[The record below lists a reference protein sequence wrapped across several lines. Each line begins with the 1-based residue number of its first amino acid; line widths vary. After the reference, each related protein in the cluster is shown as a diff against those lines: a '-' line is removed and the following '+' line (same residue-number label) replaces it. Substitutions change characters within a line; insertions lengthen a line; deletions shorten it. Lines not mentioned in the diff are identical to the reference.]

1 VRPGGGHERL
11 PAPQRDAVATAFGLR
26 AGEAPDRFLVSLA
39 VPSLLGEAAEEQPL
53 IGPVNDAQWLDRA
66 SAQVLVFA
74 ARRLVAESVG
84 LVFGSRQ
91 PGQDGDLTGLP
102 ELVVE
107 GVGAR
112 KLPHAALVVARY
124 LPGYVPRTGRNREG
138 GAMDTP
144 YAFVARI
151 EAKPERAEDL
161 AALLTGALPLA
172 QAEPGTVDWYAART
186 SPTTFWIFDTFG
198 SEDARQAHI
207 NGEIAAAL
215 MANADEL
222 LAAPPE
228 ILPADV
234 LAAK

>member
-1 VRPGGGHERL
+1 
-11 PAPQRDAVATAFGLR
+11 
-26 AGEAPDRFLVSLA
+26 
-39 VPSLLGEAAEEQPL
+39 
-53 IGPVNDAQWLDRA
+53 
-66 SAQVLVFA
+66 
-74 ARRLVAESVG
+74 
-84 LVFGSRQ
+84 
-91 PGQDGDLTGLP
+91 
-102 ELVVE
+102 
-107 GVGAR
+107 
-112 KLPHAALVVARY
+112 
-124 LPGYVPRTGRNREG
+124 
-138 GAMDTP
+138 MDTP

-151 EAKPERAEDL
+151 EAEPEKAEDL

-207 NGEIAAAL
+207 NGDLAAAL